1 MQKNRPSKEPE
12 SKQRL
17 RLWLRL
23 LESTRLIENQLRD
36 GLRSEF
42 NSTLPR
48 FDVMAAL
55 SRYEKGL
62 KLTELS
68 EVLRVSNGN
77 ITGLV
82 DRLVADGLIVRVAV
96 PGDRRATLVRLT
108 RKGKN
113 QFTVQAAAH
122 EQWVDELLAEFS
134 ADESALLSGRLEQL
148 RNSIQTTDE

>member
-1 MQKNRPSKEPE
+1 M
-12 SKQRL
+12 
-17 RLWLRL
+17 RL
-23 LESTRLIENQLRD
+23 LESTRLIEIQLRD
-36 GLRSEF
+36 GLRLEF

-55 SRYEKGL
+55 SRYDKGL